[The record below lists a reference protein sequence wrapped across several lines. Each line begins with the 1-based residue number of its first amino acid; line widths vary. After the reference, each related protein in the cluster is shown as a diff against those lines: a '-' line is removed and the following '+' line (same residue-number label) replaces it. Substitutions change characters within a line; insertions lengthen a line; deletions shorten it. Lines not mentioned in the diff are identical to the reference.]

1 MSATQLLNLIIS
13 ATDRASSVIGGI
25 DNKLKGLGGTASGVK
40 SQTSGLS
47 DSIAFGMVKAQAAIG
62 LVTSAYGQ
70 LTANIAEASSL
81 QLENMG
87 AAQTF
92 ASLTGQ
98 SFDQGAVFID
108 NLNAKLAKTAATLPG
123 ATKDYTALA
132 RAIQDNV
139 VEPFKDPDGQL
150 RNMKGFEDSLV
161 SIAESYGVL
170 SAAANVPVSNTALGL
185 SKALGGASIAELRNI
200 QTFEKNPVILGELEK
215 RMTQAGAKSLRE
227 LDARS
232 RIKLI
237 KEVGEKFVTGEFK
250 QRAALS
256 VDGLLQSFKSSLFDP
271 NTGVF
276 GLMRD
281 LDPAKNGVQSAF
293 GSINSLINSVL
304 GDGGL
309 FATIGALMAQLG
321 LTADPMVGLRDGVE
335 WVNGWV
341 IRLNGFLG
349 GFKGKLSGGDLL
361 TKAGEFIGGIGSQ
374 ASEFFNFAINEIG
387 AFLTTLNPQKS
398 AEIGQAA
405 GAFLG
410 RLTGQIGEFFVRL
423 DYGAVIA
430 LLAQLGVQLLAVAGG
445 AIGGFLGQ
453 TMVETVRLGG
463 IAVSQIGK
471 AFNNFNADLGKK
483 IGDMVKSVF
492 DAIKSWIAQIPQRVV
507 SSIASNPI
515 GAVAQVMT
523 NRNPITG
530 ATDAVARATT
540 GKGLMDLAGGLF
552 GGIKPKYMGHIPTAA
567 NGLFAAAAMEARNMP
582 SGAGLAIANTSEAIL
597 RPDQLRNLVNGAV
610 ATGAQGGMVFS
621 PTINIQGGGDA
632 ESIARETLRYLQIFF
647 DEHMQGQMA

>member
-62 LVTSAYGQ
+62 LVTAAYSQ
-70 LTANIAEASSL
+70 LTAGISEAADL

-150 RNMKGFEDSLV
+150 RDMKGFEDSLV
-161 SIAESYGVL
+161 SITESYGVL
-170 SAAANVPVSNTALGL
+170 SAAAKVPIANTSLGL
-185 SKALGGASIAELRNI
+185 SKALGGASIAELRQI
-200 QTFEKNPVILGELEK
+200 QTFEKNPAILGELEK
-215 RMTQAGAKSLRE
+215 RMTQAGVKSLKE

-453 TMVETVRLGG
+453 TIIETGRLGG
-463 IAVSQIGK
+463 IAVSQVGK
-471 AFNNFNADLGKK
+471 AFGNYTSSIGSA

-507 SSIASNPI
+507 SSISSNPI
-515 GAVAQVMT
+515 GAVAQVAT
-523 NRNPITG
+523 NSNPITG

>member
-1 MSATQLLNLIIS
+1 MN
-13 ATDRASSVIGGI
+13 
-25 DNKLKGLGGTASGVK
+25 
-40 SQTSGLS
+40 
-47 DSIAFGMVKAQAAIG
+47 
-62 LVTSAYGQ
+62 
-70 LTANIAEASSL
+70 
-81 QLENMG
+81 
-87 AAQTF
+87 
-92 ASLTGQ
+92 ASL
-98 SFDQGAVFID
+98 
-108 NLNAKLAKTAATLPG
+108 AKSAAALPG
-123 ATKDYTALA
+123 ATSDYTALA
-132 RAIQDNV
+132 RSITDNV
-139 VEPFKDPDGQL
+139 LPAFSDMNGVLKDS
-150 RNMKGFEDSLV
+150 KGFESTLKSLT
-161 SIAESYGVL
+161 ENYGVL
-170 SAAANVPVSNTALGL
+170 AVDKGGAQNMSLAL
-185 SKALGGASIAELRNI
+185 SKLMGGATTSSVRMLTSME
-200 QTFEKNPVILGELEK
+200 QNPAILSEIEK
-215 RMTQAGAKSLRE
+215 RLKAVGADSTSDLKVPDRVKL
-227 LDARS
+227 LDEIGR
-232 RIKLI
+232 
-237 KEVGEKFVTGEFK
+237 KFVTEDYK
-250 QRAALS
+250 KRASES
-256 VDGLLQSFKSSLFDP
+256 VDSLFQSFKSALLDP
-271 NTGVF
+271 NEGIF
-276 GLMRD
+276 GLMKD
-281 LDPAKNGVQSAF
+281 LDQKTKGNQSAF
-293 GSINSLINSVL
+293 ASVNRLVRSVL
-304 GDGGL
+304 GTDGL

-321 LTADPMVGLRDGVE
+321 LTADPMVMLRDGVE

-341 IRLNGFLG
+341 IQLNGFLG

-410 RLTGQIGEFFVRL
+410 RLTGQIGQFFVTL

-453 TMVETVRLGG
+453 TIIETGRLGG
-463 IAVSQIGK
+463 IAVSQVGK
-471 AFNNFNADLGKK
+471 AFGNYTSSLGSA

-492 DAIKSWIAQIPQRVV
+492 DGIKSWIAQIPQRVV
-507 SSIASNPI
+507 SSISSNPI

-523 NRNPITG
+523 NSNPITG

>member
-62 LVTSAYGQ
+62 LATSAYGQ
-70 LTANIAEASSL
+70 LNNMIGESAKL
-81 QLENMG
+81 QVENLG

-92 ASLTGQ
+92 SVLTGKSFDESAQFVDKMNASL
-98 SFDQGAVFID
+98 
-108 NLNAKLAKTAATLPG
+108 AKSAAALPG
-123 ATKDYTALA
+123 ATSDYTALA
-132 RAIQDNV
+132 RSITDNV
-139 VEPFKDPDGQL
+139 LPAFSDMNGVLKDS
-150 RNMKGFEDSLV
+150 KGFESTLKSLT
-161 SIAESYGVL
+161 ENYGVL
-170 SAAANVPVSNTALGL
+170 AVDKGGAQNMSLAL
-185 SKALGGASIAELRNI
+185 SKLMGGATTSSVRMLTSME
-200 QTFEKNPVILGELEK
+200 QNPAILSEIEK
-215 RMTQAGAKSLRE
+215 RLKAVGADSTSDLKVPDRVKL
-227 LDARS
+227 LDE
-232 RIKLI
+232 IGK
-237 KEVGEKFVTGEFK
+237 KFVTEDYK
-250 QRAALS
+250 KRASES
-256 VDGLLQSFKSSLFDP
+256 VDSLFQSFKSALLDP
-271 NTGVF
+271 NEGVF
-276 GLMRD
+276 GLMKD
-281 LDPAKNGVQSAF
+281 LDKKTKGNQSAF
-293 GSINSLINSVL
+293 ASVNRLMVSVL
-304 GDGGL
+304 GTDGL
-309 FATIGALMAQLG
+309 FATIGSLMAQLG
-321 LTADPMVGLRDGVE
+321 LTADPMVMLRDGVE
-335 WVNGWV
+335 RVNGWV
-341 IRLNGFLG
+341 IQLNGFLG

-410 RLTGQIGEFFVRL
+410 RLTGQIGQFFVTL

-445 AIGGFLGQ
+445 ALGGFLGQ
-453 TMVETVRLGG
+453 TMVETERLWG
-463 IAVSQIGK
+463 IAKDQTGK
-471 AFNNFNADLGKK
+471 AFNSFTGSIGSA

-515 GAVAQVMT
+515 GAMAV
-523 NRNPITG
+523 NSNPITG
-530 ATDAVARATT
+530 AANAVAQATT

-552 GGIKPKYMGHIPTAA
+552 GGIMPKYMGHIPTAA

-582 SGAGLAIANTSEAIL
+582 SGAGLAFANTSEAIL
-597 RPDQLRNLVNGAV
+597 RPEQLRNLVNGSV
-610 ATGAQGGMVFS
+610 AAGAQGATTFS
-621 PTINIQGGGDA
+621 PTIHIHGGGDA
-632 ESIARETLRYLQIFF
+632 ESNAREMLHYLEIFF
-647 DEHMQGQMA
+647 DQHIQAQMA